1 MSNLLHPNH
10 LQLYRERLR
19 FSRKH
24 VARLLQ
30 HRASSG
36 VSRLELGRRLP
47 PLRTALRLA
56 AIYRVPVEFLYPQMF
71 TEIRDNVRAM
81 ELEDKS
87 NMHSSQSLTSQ
98 THVCP

>member
-1 MSNLLHPNH
+1 MSHLTHPND

-30 HRASSG
+30 HRTSSG

-47 PLRTALRLA
+47 PLMTALRLA
-56 AIYRVPVEFLYPQMF
+56 AIYRVPVEFLYPQMYS
-71 TEIRDNVRAM
+71 EIRDSVRGL
-81 ELEDKS
+81 ELESKS
-87 NMHSSQSLTSQ
+87 TVHSAQSLTNH
-98 THVCP
+98 THVRP